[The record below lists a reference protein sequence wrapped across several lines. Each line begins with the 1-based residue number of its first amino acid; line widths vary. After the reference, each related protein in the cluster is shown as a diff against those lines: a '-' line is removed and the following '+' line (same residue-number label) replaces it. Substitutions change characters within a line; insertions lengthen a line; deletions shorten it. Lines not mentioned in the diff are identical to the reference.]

1 MRASPLPLATGLTRG
16 RRRRSVA
23 RGLSQGPPLL
33 SLAVCVGCG
42 RGRERAQRTGGLEQG
57 VMLRFVARPPS
68 RGRAGPGRPTRPG
81 YGGVQLGVQVE
92 AELVRGGR
100 GAWTPS
106 RAPAR
111 PTPSP
116 SPRRPTDRRLRSMAQ
131 GCTHLVYRVLLII
144 LLVLNLISKF
154 NFQTRI
160 LENFRFK

>member
-68 RGRAGPGRPTRPG
+68 RGHARPGRPTRPG
-81 YGGVQLGVQVE
+81 YGGVQSGV
-92 AELVRGGR
+92 
-100 GAWTPS
+100 
-106 RAPAR
+106 
-111 PTPSP
+111 
-116 SPRRPTDRRLRSMAQ
+116 
-131 GCTHLVYRVLLII
+131 
-144 LLVLNLISKF
+144 
-154 NFQTRI
+154 
-160 LENFRFK
+160 